1 MGDESE
7 EDEDGPTSEVTVDQQ
22 SKEAEETGQQLQTQK
37 LRNFERI
44 IFMKWQVQRLVP
56 VGRWQLAV

>member
-7 EDEDGPTSEVTVDQQ
+7 EDEDGPTSDVTVDQQ
-22 SKEAEETGQQLQTQK
+22 SKEAEETGRELQTQK